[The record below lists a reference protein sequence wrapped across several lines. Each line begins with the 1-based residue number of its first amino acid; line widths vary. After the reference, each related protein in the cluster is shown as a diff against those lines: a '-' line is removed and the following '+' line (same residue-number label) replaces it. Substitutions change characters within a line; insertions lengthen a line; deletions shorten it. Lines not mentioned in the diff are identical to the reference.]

1 VITSTIPLPQVWV
14 QLEGC
19 VGAVQ
24 VWCETSQRTLPPPI
38 TQPTPPV
45 ETLKLVSESAA
56 CVEGRKAPA
65 GTFGATVT
73 VVVLVMYFGWYLV
86 TVTILIFGLV

>member
-1 VITSTIPLPQVWV
+1 V
-14 QLEGC
+14 QLAGC

-24 VWCETSQRTLPPPI
+24 EWWATSQRTLPPPI

-45 ETLKLVSESAA
+45 ATLKLVSESAG

-73 VVVLVMYFGWYLV
+73 VLVMYLGWYLV
-86 TVTILIFGLV
+86 TVTILIFGFV